1 MVKYRYNKL
10 ARHSAKAQKGGDSML
25 AAKQANTDIRAE
37 VKKRGLC
44 YWQLAELLG
53 LHSQTVNNWLRIP
66 LTDERRKRILDALEQ
81 FDNQ

>member
-1 MVKYRYNKL
+1 MVKYKYYKL
-10 ARHSAKAQKGGDSML
+10 VRHSAKAQKEGESML

-44 YWQLAELLG
+44 YWQLAQLLDC
-53 LHSQTVNNWLRIP
+53 HVQTLNAWLRVP

-81 FDNQ
+81 YDNQ

>member
-1 MVKYRYNKL
+1 
-10 ARHSAKAQKGGDSML
+10 ML

-53 LHSQTVNNWLRIP
+53 VHVQTVNSWLRVP
-66 LTDERRKRILDALEQ
+66 LSDERRKRITDALER
-81 FDNQ
+81 FDSENK